1 MKRILLVIIAAI
13 SMINLQAQ
21 NSLVTTSKTGN
32 PVGTGTIDDFEF
44 AYKSSTGDLVLIV
57 ATPADSMLH
66 FIDMNG
72 LSSTGV
78 TNLLTDTIPGVLT
91 SIASQLGTTDS
102 NVYVWNMENNEKT
115 RSTFILASNGYS
127 GTRVLFEAKS
137 KTSVSAVN
145 FSNVKYCS
153 TKYSATK
160 PINDI
165 DWGNDTLYFTVG
177 SFSLDGELA
186 ILTPP
191 FTQNATPASRS
202 TSMFKSNWGGGYFT
216 AAPLERITYGT
227 VNGKSML
234 MGVTTCAPGFSIPSG
249 SAVGG
254 GLLKVEEEFNVNYMF
269 TKKVF
274 AVSKGVHSFMFNY
287 HTGFQTQRIGDRFI
301 DGVTPASKNETNNA
315 AVLLRD
321 NMGNVAA
328 GLQPY
333 EFDIINRTD
342 LMICKYND
350 DYFVRFTA
358 GGTLKIKNINWAV
371 VTGISSLKDDEA
383 YKVVPN
389 PVQDYIQLSEELA
402 SQNPTV
408 EIRDMQGKVKLQKAM
423 SQSRSLDVSRLAP
436 GNYVI
441 SFRIGAEIS
450 TSQQFVKL

>member
-1 MKRILLVIIAAI
+1 MKKLLLLIATTI

-32 PVGTGTIDDFEF
+32 PVGSGTIDDFEF
-44 AYKSSTGDLVLIV
+44 AYKASTGDLVLII
-57 ATPADSMLH
+57 ATSGDSMLH
-66 FIDMNG
+66 FIDMNT
-72 LSSTGV
+72 LSATGV
-78 TNLLTDTIPGVLT
+78 TNLLTDTIPGVLS
-91 SIASQLGTTDS
+91 SIASQLGTTAS
-102 NVYVWNMENNEKT
+102 NVYIWNMENNEKT

-153 TKYSATK
+153 TRYSATK

-186 ILTPP
+186 LLTPP
-191 FTQNATPASRS
+191 FTQNATPVNRS
-202 TSMFKSNWGGGYFT
+202 TSMYKSNWGGGYFT

-249 SAVGG
+249 AAAGG
-254 GLLKVEEEFNVNYMF
+254 GLLQVEEEFNVNYSF

-274 AVSKGVHSFMFNY
+274 AVNKGIHSFLFNY
-287 HTGFQTQRIGDRFI
+287 HTGYQTQRIGDRFI
-301 DGVTPASKNETNNA
+301 DGVTPASKNQTNNN

-321 NMGNVAA
+321 NMGNVSA
-328 GLQPY
+328 GLQPN
-333 EFDIINRTD
+333 EFDIINKTD
-342 LMICKYND
+342 LMICKYDN

-358 GGTLKIKNINWAV
+358 GGTLKIKSINWAV
-371 VTGISSLKDDEA
+371 VTGISSVAINER

-389 PVQDYIQLSEELA
+389 PVQDYIQISKELA
-402 SQNPTV
+402 SQNPTI
-408 EIRDMQGKVKLQKAM
+408 EIRDMQGKVKLQRAM
-423 SQSRSLDVSRLAP
+423 SQSRNLDVSGLAP

-441 SFRIGAEIS
+441 SFRVGAEIS
-450 TSQQFVKL
+450 TTEKFVKL